1 MMNAFIVFETSVFVD
16 SHVNL
21 KLSLLRTFTLG
32 TVESENLRFWFLKW
46 KWRKKS
52 LFSKLSIRLLAKGPK

>member
-1 MMNAFIVFETSVFVD
+1 MRNAFIVFEISVFVD

-21 KLSLLRTFTLG
+21 KLSLLRIFTLG
-32 TVESENLRFWFLKW
+32 TVENENLRFWFLKW

-52 LFSKLSIRLLAKGPK
+52 PFSKVSIRLLAKGPK